1 MTLLRRIQLLFLP
14 CLFLITNG
22 TAQSTATERDQAF
35 LRMLQKQVDSLYH
48 TFDKAADPVRLLT
61 VRVEHRNES
70 HWSAAMG
77 VITDQLED
85 ERKQLSVTMRVGTEW
100 VDNFSPI
107 DGRQPDKARA
117 IKVYDIPLDGNERA
131 VRQVLAM
138 AVQEAYQE
146 GRARY
151 HRALAA
157 HQSHQVPPQGDFAIE
172 PSVAYFEPPLNIEL
186 HTDVIRHSLATA
198 TGALEH
204 PDSALCSAELQFL
217 LDRKYLVN
225 SEGTAI
231 AEDNS
236 RTTLIVTLSGTAVDN
251 TPLTLHK
258 NYYCTT
264 PHELP
269 LSEDLSRD
277 VQNMESTM
285 MQMRHSQRGSAS
297 VCPVLFEDEAAPVFW
312 QYAFTPVLLNPNTP
326 VNSVVAPVHWQVV
339 SAPAETSYNNQKLF
353 GSYFY
358 DDEGKEGER
367 LLLVDDG
374 QLIAVPY
381 AANSSRQF
389 HHSNGHGRAALDRTP
404 MPMPSN
410 LLVSTTAP
418 LSQTTLRQYFK
429 QSLTAQEAEF
439 GYRVTAAIISDGNI
453 RPEEVWK
460 IYADNRPD
468 EMVHG
473 IELHGTPRMLL
484 TQLGGGGDKGACTA
498 FMENGVPYHCCA
510 PATWVKMMEVE
521 VEPASASEAIT
532 IPKTAGETVAAE
544 ETDSEAEPS
553 PLLWA
558 MKDDMRHTLSTFKNK
573 DIPDPYYV
581 RHLVTDAQVHCVT
594 SSLGST
600 VSTRSYPIKEVETKM
615 LVGTDRLNNDNVS
628 APDEDIRAP
637 LSIYNDYWY
646 LRQVFGNQSKT
657 AYRQAARQYAE
668 KEQQLRLL
676 PDSVRLA
683 LPPDRVAN
691 PAAQSS
697 TVSLLEPTD
706 PAKLVN
712 FANEI
717 SSLFERYD
725 FLTNSGVELYDI
737 QGKVSFAASDGTLYH
752 QPINL
757 LRIRIFAETMAA
769 DGTVLRDRTDV
780 FLPHLDNENL
790 AKISGNT
797 VNADWKRHTV
807 NRMAQRL
814 KELRTAP
821 EMSETYD
828 GPVLLMG
835 EAVADLFAYACAEVQ
850 PNLIATHPQVVL
862 HPDDNKTILTQPAT
876 LDSQID
882 HVIASKLMDVDAY
895 NTKSA
900 YHQKIQ
906 NGESNSSY
914 EIETPLAGAFATDA
928 EGAVSEPHWEIIRR
942 GELITLLSTQVPT
955 EGVRKSN
962 GHARLALRNGHVTI
976 EPGPG
981 VLEMTCHRTI
991 GKDQLMKLL
1000 CKQARSAK
1008 QRHAYIILKTIT
1020 ENGVCKPFHV
1030 LRIDANTGKTTPV
1043 RIDKPIEFNLLDY
1056 KYLEAASQD
1065 KSACNRMVDSQSDT
1079 TLDGI
1084 PCSFIVPDIILLSK
1098 FKLLNINK

>member
-1 MTLLRRIQLLFLP
+1 MTLLRRILLLFLP
-14 CLFLITNG
+14 CLFFITNG
-22 TAQSTATERDQAF
+22 TAQSTTTERDQAF
-35 LRMLQKQVDSLYH
+35 LHMLQKQVDSLYH
-48 TFDKAADPVRLLT
+48 TFDKAADPVRLIT

-70 HWSAAMG
+70 RWSAAMG

-107 DGRQPDKARA
+107 DNLQPDEAHS
-117 IKVYDIPLDGNERA
+117 IKVYDIPLDGNEKA

-138 AVQEAYQE
+138 AVREAYQE

-157 HQSHQVPPQGDFAIE
+157 HQSHQVPPQGDFTIE

-186 HTDVIRHSLATA
+186 HTDVIRQSLSTC

-225 SEGTAI
+225 SEGSAI

-236 RTTLIVTLSGTAVDN
+236 RTTLTVSLSSTATDN

-264 PHELP
+264 PYELP
-269 LSEDLSRD
+269 LAEDLSRD
-277 VQNMESTM
+277 VQNMESSI
-285 MQMRHSQRGSAS
+285 MQIRHSQQGAAS

-312 QYAFTPVLLNPNTP
+312 QYAFTPLLLNPNAP
-326 VNSVVAPVHWQVV
+326 VNSVVTPAHWQVI
-339 SAPAETSYNNQKLF
+339 SAPAETSYNNHKLF

-374 QLIAVPY
+374 RLITVPY

-404 MPMPSN
+404 MPVPSN
-410 LLVSTTAP
+410 LFITTSTP
-418 LSQTTLRQYFK
+418 LPQQALRQQFK
-429 QSLTAQEAEF
+429 HFLATQGSEF
-439 GYRVTAAIISDGNI
+439 GYRVTSATMGDGTIS
-453 RPEEVWK
+453 PEQVW
-460 IYADNRPD
+460 IVYADNRPD

-484 TQLGGGGDKGACTA
+484 TQLGGSGDKGACTA
-498 FMENGVPYHCCA
+498 FLENGVPYHCCA

-521 VEPASASEAIT
+521 VKPVTANETITVSKTASET
-532 IPKTAGETVAAE
+532 IATDATGSET
-544 ETDSEAEPS
+544 EAS

-558 MKDDMRHTLSTFKNK
+558 MKDDMRHALSTFKNK
-573 DIPDPYYV
+573 EIPDPYYM

-628 APDEDIRAP
+628 ASDEDIRSP

-646 LRQVFGNQSKT
+646 LRQVLGKQSKA

-668 KEQQLRLL
+668 KDQQLRLL

-683 LPPDRVAN
+683 LPPDRVAGTASQAN
-691 PAAQSS
+691 IE
-697 TVSLLEPTD
+697 SLLEPTD
-706 PAKLVN
+706 LSKLVN
-712 FANEI
+712 FANET
-717 SSLFERYD
+717 SSLFDRYD
-725 FLTNSGVELYDI
+725 FLTRSGVELYDI

-757 LRIRIFAETMAA
+757 LHIRIFAETMAA
-769 DGTVLRDRTDV
+769 DGTTLRDHSDIL
-780 FLPHLDNENL
+780 LPHLDKENL
-790 AKISGNT
+790 INSSGNPSS
-797 VNADWKRHTV
+797 WKTDIV
-807 NRMAQRL
+807 GTMAHRL

-821 EMSETYD
+821 ILNEDYD
-828 GPVLLMG
+828 GPVLLVG
-835 EAVADLFAYACAEVQ
+835 EAAADLFAYACAEAQ
-850 PNLIATHPQVVL
+850 PNLIATRPQVVL
-862 HPDDNKTILTQPAT
+862 HSDDNKTILSQPAT

-882 HVIASKLMDVDAY
+882 QLVVSKLMDVDEY
-895 NTKSA
+895 NTESV
-900 YHQKIQ
+900 YHQKVQ
-906 NGESNSSY
+906 HGESNSSY
-914 EIETPLAGAFATDA
+914 EIETPLAGSFSMDA
-928 EGAVSEPHWEIIRR
+928 EGVSSEPRWEIIRR

-955 EGVRKSN
+955 KGMRKSN
-962 GHARLALRNGHVTI
+962 GHARLALRDGHVTI

-981 VLEMTCHRTI
+981 VLEMTCHRTL

-1000 CKQARSAK
+1000 RKQARATG

-1020 ENGVCKPFHV
+1020 ENGVCQPFHV
-1030 LRIDANTGKTTPV
+1030 LRLDANTGKTTPV
-1043 RIDKPIEFNLLDY
+1043 RIDQPINFNLWGY
-1056 KYLEAASQD
+1056 KHLEASSQN
-1065 KSACNRMVDSQSDT
+1065 KNAYNRMVGSQSDT